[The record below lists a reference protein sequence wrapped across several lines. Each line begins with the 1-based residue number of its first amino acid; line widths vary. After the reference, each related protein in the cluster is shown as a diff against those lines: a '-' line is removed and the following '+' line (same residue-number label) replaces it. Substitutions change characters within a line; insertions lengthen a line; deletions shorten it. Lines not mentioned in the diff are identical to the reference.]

1 MRHTIRYSRG
11 MVHFDVNGEQAEM
24 VDCRDTNPV
33 CTKLTIEEA
42 RSLYREMMAA
52 APVEAQYRADKFK
65 VGDHVCVENL
75 GLAVIKRVD
84 RTLNGRGYELRYY
97 HGKAAGTV
105 GNEYFDHH
113 YIRRI

>member
-1 MRHTIRYSRG
+1 MRYTVRYSRG
-11 MVHFDVNGEQAEM
+11 MVHFDINGEQAEM
-24 VDCRDTNPV
+24 VDCRGNETAY
-33 CTKLTIEEA
+33 TTLTIDAA
-42 RSLYREMMAA
+42 RSLYREMLAE
-52 APVEAQYRADKFK
+52 APADAQDRADKFK

-75 GLAVIKRVD
+75 GLAVVKRVD

-105 GNEYFDHH
+105 GNGYFDHH